1 MKFIITD
8 FFEKQFNKVVTD
20 ITIKDFVSKININS
34 KNFINFKDP
43 YVKIKLKTN
52 NKTYRWIIIFNKA
65 DLMILFVNIF
75 DKKDKNYWENLSWE
89 LHKKD
94 IMNWTNKN
102 QECLISWKYYN
113 IYL

>member
-8 FFEKQFNKVVTD
+8 FFEKQFNK
-20 ITIKDFVSKININS
+20 IVSDMSINDLVLKININS

-52 NKTYRWIIIFNKA
+52 NKTYRLVIVFDKNELI
-65 DLMILFVNIF
+65 ILFINIF
-75 DKKDKNYWENLSWE
+75 DKKDKNYGENLSWDI
-89 LHKKD
+89 HKKD
-94 IMNWTNKN
+94 ILNWKDKN
-102 QECLISWKYYN
+102 QECLISGKYYN